1 MKTFNDLKIGDKICF
16 VTFDPTEEL
25 NFTYEA
31 KVIELKKISSDIIKI
46 TCKHHENEIDEYSVL
61 NCLASSDW
69 YGDTMFFVSKEYAIY
84 NIKRWVEEAKQNLY
98 ETNKLLVK
106 VKELK

>member
-69 YGDTMFFVSKEYAIY
+69 YGDTMFFVSKEYAIDTVV
-84 NIKRWVEEAKQNLY
+84 KSPNL
-98 ETNKLLVK
+98 NSCLFGVSGC
-106 VKELK
+106 VAAIP